1 MIRLFRKI
9 RHQLLSED
17 KYSTYILYAA
27 GEMLLVVA
35 GILLAFQIDNWG
47 DLKKQQ
53 QTEMDYLIALKGEF
67 TQNLSIAEESIRN
80 YEDMLSA
87 AGEILRHTGPKNTQL
102 TEKEASILLAGSMMN
117 ATKYIPS
124 PGILQDLINSGN
136 LSQINNPDLR
146 ELLSEWFII
155 LDNTSRSEDETF
167 QHRSDLLDLQVLH
180 TPFVNIG
187 RDIGFSEIVRDY
199 PDSSNF
205 DGEIRDLFLIREF
218 EGRMAIYAANLWGLG
233 ANSYVK
239 ISEHASKILAD
250 IENELLSQQMNI
262 FQHLKSGTTYHPD
275 K

>member
-1 MIRLFRKI
+1 
-9 RHQLLSED
+9 
-17 KYSTYILYAA
+17 
-27 GEMLLVVA
+27 
-35 GILLAFQIDNWG
+35 
-47 DLKKQQ
+47 
-53 QTEMDYLIALKGEF
+53 
-67 TQNLSIAEESIRN
+67 
-80 YEDMLSA
+80 
-87 AGEILRHTGPKNTQL
+87 
-102 TEKEASILLAGSMMN
+102 MMY

-136 LSQINNPDLR
+136 LSQISSPDLR

-205 DGEIRDLFLIREF
+205 DGEIRDLLLIREF

-239 ISEHASKILAD
+239 ISEHAAKILTT
-250 IENELLSQQMNI
+250 IENELL
-262 FQHLKSGTTYHPD
+262 
-275 K
+275 